1 VDKEK
6 ENPERSVR
14 NIVVVVRKTE
24 WVCNRRFGSFLV
36 VKNVDKNEWLTLRK
50 NWCTED
56 LPAKKE

>member
-24 WVCNRRFGSFLV
+24 WVCNRGFGSFLV